1 MPAKMTHILRS
12 QCETW
17 LLQNNDLVHEFVN
30 SREKK
35 FYRLFSRLSN
45 LLVELQSLP
54 VAVMVS
60 RLELAVAHNVTAAH
74 LLRSLQ
80 QQGDAPSVVWD
91 AGAESRREGQQ
102 CRGDAGSRVTASW
115 CPPVGTPA
123 CPLQL

>member
-1 MPAKMTHILRS
+1 MVR
-12 QCETW
+12 W
-17 LLQNNDLVHEFVN
+17 
-30 SREKK
+30 
-35 FYRLFSRLSN
+35 
-45 LLVELQSLP
+45 VEGTKAG
-54 VAVMVS
+54 VC
-60 RLELAVAHNVTAAH
+60 
-74 LLRSLQ
+74 LQ